1 MALPPEAAERA
12 ARQLDGWLQARTPYT
27 LLPEDLRP
35 TDATE
40 AYAIQDRLAPLLAKR
55 LGKRVGWKIAL
66 TTPQMQKL
74 VGVDRPCLGA
84 IYASTLH
91 HGSVTVKAADYVK
104 LAVECEVAV
113 RLGKAPSAPFTADRL
128 ADCVE
133 AAMAGIEIVD
143 DRAIDYTK
151 FEAWH
156 LMAYNA
162 FNHGA
167 VLAAPVKDWRKLDL
181 TQVRGTI
188 VIDGAE
194 VGTGKGGDV
203 MGHPL
208 NALAMAAE
216 TLHSRGQGLQAGD
229 VVLTGSVVTTKWPK
243 PGQTATIAVD
253 GLGEAKLSVV

>member
-1 MALPPEAAERA
+1 MTPDAAARA
-12 ARQLDGWLQARTPYT
+12 AQQLDGWFRARTPYT
-27 LLPEDLRP
+27 LLPEGLRP
-35 TDATE
+35 TNAAE
-40 AYAIQDRLAPLLAKR
+40 AYAIQDHLHPLLAGR

-74 VGVDRPCLGA
+74 VGVDRPCLGG
-84 IYASTLH
+84 IFASTLH
-91 HGSVTVKAADYVK
+91 HGQVTVKAADYVK

-113 RLGKAPSAPFTADRL
+113 RLGRAPSAPFTADRL

-143 DRAIDYTK
+143 DRAIDYSK

-167 VLAAPVKDWRKLDL
+167 VLAPAVKDWRRLDL

-188 VIDGAE
+188 HIDGQE

-203 MGHPL
+203 MGHPM

-216 TLHSRGQGLQAGD
+216 TLHGRGQGLQAGD
-229 VVLTGSVVTTKWPK
+229 IVLTGSVVTTKWPK
-243 PGQTATIAVD
+243 PGQTAVIAVE
-253 GLGEAKLSVV
+253 GLGEARLSVV

>member
-1 MALPPEAAERA
+1 MTPEAAERA
-12 ARQLDGWLQARTPYT
+12 ARQLDGWLQAGAPYT
-27 LLPEDLRP
+27 LLPDGLRP
-35 TDATE
+35 IDEAE
-40 AYAIQDRLAPLLAKR
+40 AYAIQDYLHPLLAAR

-74 VGVDRPCLGA
+74 VGVDRPCLGGIFA
-84 IYASTLH
+84 ATLH
-91 HGSVTVKAADYVK
+91 HGQVTVKAADYVK

-113 RLGKAPSAPFTADRL
+113 RLGRSPTPPFTADRL

-162 FNHGA
+162 FNQGA
-167 VLAAPVKDWRKLDL
+167 VLAPPNRDWRKLDL
-181 TQVRGTI
+181 AQARGRI
-188 VIDGAE
+188 LIDGQE

-216 TLHSRGQGLQAGD
+216 TLHGRGQGLQAGD

-243 PGQTATIAVD
+243 PGQTAVITVE
-253 GLGEAKLSVV
+253 GLGEARLSVV

>member
-1 MALPPEAAERA
+1 VTPEVAERA
-12 ARQLDGWLQARTPYT
+12 ARQIDGWLRAGTPYT
-27 LLPEDLRP
+27 VLDEGQRP
-35 TDATE
+35 TNETE
-40 AYAIQDRLAPLLAKR
+40 AYAIQDRLHPLLVPR
-55 LGKRVGWKIAL
+55 LGRRVGWKIAL

-74 VGVDRPCLGA
+74 VGVDKPCLGG
-84 IYASTLH
+84 IFASTLH
-91 HGSVTVKAADYVK
+91 HGHVTVKAADYVK

-113 RLGKAPSAPFTADRL
+113 RLGRMPTAPFTADRL

-162 FNHGA
+162 FNQGA
-167 VLAAPVKDWRKLDL
+167 VLAPPVQDWRKLDL
-181 TQVRGTI
+181 AKLRGRI
-188 VIDGAE
+188 LIEGEE
-194 VGTGKGGDV
+194 VGTGLGGDV

-216 TLHSRGQGLQAGD
+216 TLHGRGQDLQAGD

-243 PGQTATIAVD
+243 PGQTAVITVE
-253 GLGEAKLSVV
+253 GLGEARLSVI

>member
-1 MALPPEAAERA
+1 VTPEAAQRA
-12 ARQLDGWLQARTPYT
+12 ARLLDGWLRERRPYAT
-27 LLPEDLRP
+27 LPEDCRP
-35 TDATE
+35 RNEAE
-40 AYAIQDRLAPLLAKR
+40 AYAIQDRLHPLLVPR

-84 IYASTLH
+84 IFASTLH
-91 HGSVTVKAADYVK
+91 HGHVTVKAADYVK

-113 RLGKAPSAPFTADRL
+113 RLGRAPAPPFTAEHL

-167 VLAAPVKDWRKLDL
+167 VLAPPNKDWRKLDL

-188 VIDGAE
+188 HIDGQE

-216 TLHSRGQGLQAGD
+216 TLHGRGQGLQAGD

-243 PGQTATIAVD
+243 PGQTAVIAVE